1 MTYLVKLSPSEYD
14 TDDHR
19 ECLWIDSDGKLSR
32 SPFRSPFKVKPFES
46 FAEAALVAELYQE
59 TLDEYD
65 LVGDKQ
71 RKEWAVSDASV
82 CLSPDALN
90 RLGWRVIER
99 EWDLLQPPKLEPEVE
114 AQRWTSEI
122 STERTKRKL

>member
-1 MTYLVKLSPSEYD
+1 MTYLVKLSPSEYG

-19 ECLWIDSDGKLSR
+19 ECAWVDSNGKLSR
-32 SPFRSPFKVKPFES
+32 NPFHSKPFES
-46 FAEAALVAELYQE
+46 FAEAALVAELYQA

-65 LVGDKQ
+65 LEGDKQ
-71 RKEWAVSDASV
+71 RKEWAVCDSSV
-82 CLSPDALN
+82 CLSPGALDALS
-90 RLGWRVIER
+90 WRVIER
-99 EWDLLQPPKLEPEVE
+99 EWDLRHPPKLEPKVE